1 MYTAILLA
9 AGQSSRMGHPK
20 GLLAW
25 EGKPLILH
33 QIEQIHRSRIDRL
46 IIVLGYRPELYQTLF
61 HFEDQRMTVI
71 WNEKW
76 EEGKSSSILAGL
88 SAMEETSKAIL
99 FVNVDQPLS
108 ARIIDELIESHERTQ
123 AGIQI
128 PVYGRRRGHPVL
140 LSTRLMEALQSIKEA
155 TQGLKSVIRE
165 FHQDTVQVD
174 IEDPSVLY
182 NFNTPSDYQGG
193 SST

>member
-1 MYTAILLA
+1 
-9 AGQSSRMGHPK
+9 MGHPK
-20 GLLAW
+20 GLLDW

-33 QIEQIHRSRIDRL
+33 QIEQIHRSRIGRL
-46 IIVLGYRPELYQTLF
+46 IIVLGYRPELYQALF
-61 HFEDQRMTVI
+61 HFEDQRTDVI

-76 EEGKSSSILAGL
+76 EQGKSSSILAGL
-88 SAMEETSKAIL
+88 SAMEESSKAIL
-99 FVNVDQPLS
+99 FANVDQPLS

-128 PVYGRRRGHPVL
+128 PVYGQRRGHPVL
-140 LSTRLMEALQSIKEA
+140 ISTRLMEALESIKEE
-155 TQGLKSVIRE
+155 TEGLKGVIRE
-165 FHQDTVQVD
+165 FHQDIVQVKIKD
-174 IEDPSVLY
+174 TSILY